1 MGYRDRAEAGAR
13 LAEMLHT
20 LGLKRP
26 LVLGIPR
33 GGVPV
38 AAEVARALDG
48 ELDIVLVHK
57 LGAPGNP
64 EFAVGAV
71 NEHGEWFLDPRVAG
85 WLSTETAAAEA
96 GRQAQAL
103 RARRER
109 YGRAPAAIAGRDV
122 VVVDDGSATG
132 ATMAAALRLL
142 KSQHPARLVA
152 AVGVAPPDAIS
163 RLESEVA
170 DVVCPLVQ
178 RDFMAVGQFFRD
190 FGQVDDATVMALLQR
205 QE

>member
-109 YGRAPAAIAGRDV
+109 DV